1 VTNVVRIEEQYLLV
15 TRVYVVGEAKE
26 QWLI

>member
-1 VTNVVRIEEQYLLV
+1 VTNVVCIEEQYLLV
-15 TRVYVVGEAKE
+15 TRVYVVGEVKE